1 MDFDAFERKVHA
13 AFDEIPPEFR
23 ERVAGP
29 VVVRRLKRGNGAD
42 EGLDGRVTL
51 GECVH
56 APDITGSAELHST
69 VFLYYGSFRHVA
81 AGDPSFDW
89 DAEIVETV
97 RHEVQHHVED
107 QVGHPGLRDEDFAD
121 EQNARRHAGLEFRS
135 GFWRAGT
142 IVPDPRWELRAVG
155 EDVFLEVVLPTAE
168 WDELHAKGRTFAVSG
183 QDFVIAPGEVE
194 LDEEFFEFAEAAPAI
209 PAASRGP
216 AHSHGHTHGHA
227 HPHAAADDDDNDD
240 DAPRGDFVLVIRRRR
255 SFLDA
260 FWRRGR

>member
-1 MDFDAFERKVHA
+1 MDFEEFERKVHA
-13 AFDEIPPEFR
+13 AFEEIPPEFR

-29 VVVRRLKRGNGAD
+29 VVVRRLKRGSSAD

-81 AGDPSFDW
+81 SGDPSFDW

-121 EQNARRHAGLEFRS
+121 EQNARRYAGLEFRS

-168 WDELHAKGRTFAVSG
+168 WDEVRAKGRTFAVAG
-183 QDFVIAPGEVE
+183 RDFVVGPGELE
-194 LDEEFFEFAEAAPAI
+194 EDEEFFEFAEAAP
-209 PAASRGP
+209 PVRKNVPGESRG
-216 AHSHGHTHGHA
+216 HSHA
-227 HPHAAADDDDNDD
+227 HAAAHRHDDDP
-240 DAPRGDFVLVIRRRR
+240 PRGDFVLVIRRRR